1 MALIT
6 RRRDGF
12 LMAFKPLGA
21 PTTTGINPHA
31 LTEQITAAFPEQLAI
46 KGFKKDEGGLLYR
59 LDTNT
64 SGLVLFALDQ
74 SVFDRFT
81 ADSKAQLIQKHYFAY
96 VQGKVLDERGV
107 IDFPI
112 GHHPRNQR
120 KMVAQLEQSQKAR
133 SQWRPAA
140 TSYQVIEH
148 DHLGNT
154 WLHVTITLGSRHQI
168 RVHCAAIGHPL
179 VNDNLYNPQ
188 AIPELEMLLRC
199 QRVEWPTQDQIFD
212 LTELALTQ
220 EDAKPFP
227 TFRF

>member
-6 RRRDGF
+6 NKKDGL
-12 LMAFKPLGA
+12 LMTFKPLGI
-21 PTTTGINPHA
+21 PTTTGTIPHA
-31 LTEQITAAFPEQLAI
+31 LTEQIVKAFPEQAQL
-46 KGFKKDEGGLLYR
+46 KGFKVNEGGLLYR

-64 SGLVLFALDQ
+64 SGLVLFALNQAAFDQ
-74 SVFDRFT
+74 FT
-81 ADSKAQLIQKHYFAY
+81 ADSKVQLVHKHYFAY
-96 VQGKVLDERGV
+96 VQGKVPDERGV
-107 IDFPI
+107 INFPI

-133 SQWRPAA
+133 SQWRPAT

-154 WLHVTITLGSRHQI
+154 WLQITITLGSRHQI

-179 VNDNLYNPQ
+179 VNDHLYNPQ